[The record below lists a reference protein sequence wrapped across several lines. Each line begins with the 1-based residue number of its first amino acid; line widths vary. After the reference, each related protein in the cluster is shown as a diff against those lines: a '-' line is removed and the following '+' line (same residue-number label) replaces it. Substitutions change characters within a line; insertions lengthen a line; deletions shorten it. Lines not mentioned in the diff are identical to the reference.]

1 VSAQATARCDQAFVM
16 LVEQLPIDAW
26 LVVVALQKRTT
37 RQLNQILV
45 SNVVFCKQR
54 EVVVHLAARLG
65 LSTRIIDSAPPGW
78 SLRAM
83 LMSHVCLSANNWL
96 NALLFT
102 LSIKIESSVHIAV
115 IGHPQRGLAI
125 GYCRGYQLV
134 KSRRAIQHRKLGM
147 DMQVGKRIA
156 HLDLLSFFDRCLR

>member
-1 VSAQATARCDQAFVM
+1 
-16 LVEQLPIDAW
+16 
-26 LVVVALQKRTT
+26 
-37 RQLNQILV
+37 
-45 SNVVFCKQR
+45 
-54 EVVVHLAARLG
+54 
-65 LSTRIIDSAPPGW
+65 
-78 SLRAM
+78 M

-125 GYCRGYQLV
+125 SYSRGYQLV

>member
-1 VSAQATARCDQAFVM
+1 
-16 LVEQLPIDAW
+16 
-26 LVVVALQKRTT
+26 
-37 RQLNQILV
+37 
-45 SNVVFCKQR
+45 
-54 EVVVHLAARLG
+54 
-65 LSTRIIDSAPPGW
+65 
-78 SLRAM
+78 M

-125 GYCRGYQLV
+125 GYCRSYQLV